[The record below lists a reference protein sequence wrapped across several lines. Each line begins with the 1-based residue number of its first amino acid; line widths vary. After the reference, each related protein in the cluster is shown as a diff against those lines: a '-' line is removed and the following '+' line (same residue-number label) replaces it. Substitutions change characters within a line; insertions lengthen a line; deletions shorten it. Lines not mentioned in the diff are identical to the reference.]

1 MYIIPT
7 VEDKKDR
14 RKPTVATNNTVSR
27 FIQLNPEIYTVQ
39 SYPLPILYGYDLQI
53 FNPFVIAPSQW
64 RLLSVNLGGTQ
75 LTSVSSLSALST
87 NTYYKKL
94 NRVYPLLATTV
105 GTVTLEFVVFTNING
120 LTTDIGIYTDI
131 GCVLQE
137 VNLTGHIATFSS
149 MGRTFTLDTDI
160 ETKTGYPIPAA
171 LLFTLDIDLTNY
183 KPFSVYNL
191 TGNIGSVDYILY
203 NNQLYTR
210 SRTVVPQK
218 QTFTTRSNGGLLW
231 I

>member
-7 VEDKKDR
+7 VEEKIDR
-14 RKPTVATNNTVSR
+14 RKPTVATNNTVSG
-27 FIQLNPEIYTVQ
+27 FIQLNPDIYIVQ
-39 SYPLPILYGYDLQI
+39 SYPLPVLYGYDLQI

-64 RLLSVNLGGTQ
+64 RLLGIRLSTTD

-94 NRVYPLLATTV
+94 NRVYLLLPTTT
-105 GTVTLEFVVFTNING
+105 GTITLEFVVFTNING
-120 LTTDIGIYTDI
+120 LTTDIGVYTDI

-149 MGRTFTLDTDI
+149 TGRTFTLDADI

-183 KPFSVYNL
+183 TPFSVYNL
-191 TGNIGSVDYILY
+191 TANIGSVDYILY